1 MHHDQKS
8 KRWNFPHLAL
18 LTLLPLAWHFV
29 QEHSIPPAVALGAW
43 LALNLAVLLLAERR
57 RPYRDDWRGDKQ
69 TTRRD
74 GLIGGVN
81 VIVDA
86 AVGAM
91 LTALAIAWLPGS
103 STWSLP
109 LQVLA
114 GVLAAELGS
123 YWIHRLSHAE
133 GWLWRVH
140 VMHHL
145 PGRLTA
151 TNALLAHP
159 INAAYDKVAK
169 LLPLLILGLSP
180 EAVVAVALFGI
191 TQALATHANVAGTI
205 GPLTWLLGGAELHR
219 LHHSTNEAEAG
230 NFGTTLP
237 IWDQVFGT
245 YRRGAEPATV
255 GVFEPR
261 RYPAES
267 ALGPLLMLPF
277 KRATSWVS
285 CAMKRCCP
293 IGVH

>member
-1 MHHDQKS
+1 MVNVFPDLTPT
-8 KRWNFPHLAL
+8 RWNLPHLAL
-18 LTLLPLAWHFV
+18 LMLLPPAWYLT
-29 QEHSIPPAVALGAW
+29 QARGIAAAPALGVW
-43 LALNLAVLLLAERR
+43 FALNLGVLLLAERW
-57 RPYRDDWRGDKQ
+57 RPYRSDWHPDRQ
-69 TTRRD
+69 RTRRD

-81 VIVDA
+81 VTLDA

-91 LTALAIAWLPGS
+91 LPVFVVTWFPGS
-103 STWSLP
+103 STWP
-109 LQVLA
+109 LALQILA

-123 YWIHRLSHAE
+123 YWIHRLSHKE

-145 PGRLTA
+145 PDRLTA
-151 TNALLAHP
+151 SNALLAHP
-159 INAAYDKVAK
+159 LNAVYDKAAK

-180 EAVVAVALFGI
+180 DAVLAVVLFGI

-205 GPLTWLLGGAELHR
+205 GPLSWLLGSAELHR

-245 YRRGAEPATV
+245 YRHGSEPRNV
-255 GVFEPR
+255 GVFEPK

-267 ALGPLLMLPF
+267 VLRPLLMLPF
-277 KRATSWVS
+277 KHATNRLPRAL
-285 CAMKRCCP
+285 RFCCP
-293 IGVH
+293 